1 MAYRRRKSRK
11 SSKSRSRRTSRKSR
25 GRSSTKSRGRSA
37 YSRKGT
43 RGRRGGRWT
52 EQRARKKARFY
63 QRRHRK
69 SGPVY
74 VDSLGLSGRRGRR
87 SNPGASQL
95 RDGTLVSIS
104 GDSVTLHSNMGESYE
119 YHEVS
124 RSGLAGLMRAKSI
137 SAAKKLL
144 NQHGIMAAVNP
155 RRNRGR
161 TSKAGRRQSRRY
173 RGRYV
178 RHHKQSRSKRRYVS
192 KSRR

>member
-1 MAYRRRKSRK
+1 MAYSRRKSRR
-11 SSKSRSRRTSRKSR
+11 SSKSRKSRSRGKSKARRSSRKS
-25 GRSSTKSRGRSA
+25 

-124 RSGLAGLMRAKSI
+124 RSGLSGLFRAKNI

-178 RHHKQSRSKRRYVS
+178 RHHQKSRSKRRYVS